1 MYVGEELCGRIL
13 LIPIHVKCKTIFNND
28 TVLPLPLPL
37 PPITITVIV
46 IN

>member
-28 TVLPLPLPL
+28 TVLPLPLPPL
-37 PPITITVIV
+37 TITVIV